1 MFTKFTMVAASA
13 LLATASFATA
23 GTSPDGF
30 DGKGQV
36 GIQSDEFRN
45 AAANTYKIKHCTDVD
60 EKALKAEI
68 EADIFDAS
76 AKTGIEASK
85 LLVLVDARAKNI
97 DASFAKAE
105 ADVSWVC
112 DTASVDEFRNFS
124 TFRWS
129 QIPADAA
136 SK

>member
-45 AAANTYKIKHCTDVD
+45 AAANTYKLRHCADVD
-60 EKALKAEI
+60 TEALKAEV
-68 EADIFDAS
+68 EADILDAS
-76 AKTGIEASK
+76 AKTGIEAAK

-97 DASFAKAE
+97 DASFTKAG
-105 ADVSWVC
+105 ADVLWVC
-112 DTASVDEFRNFS
+112 ETASVDEFRSFS
-124 TFRWS
+124 TFTWS

>member
-1 MFTKFTMVAASA
+1 MFTKFTMVAAGA

-45 AAANTYKIKHCTDVD
+45 AAANTYKIKHCTDV
-60 EKALKAEI
+60 EKKALKAEI

-76 AKTGIEASK
+76 AKTGIEAAR

-97 DASFAKAE
+97 DASFARAG

-112 DTASVDEFRNFS
+112 DTASVDEFRSFS
-124 TFRWS
+124 TFTWS

>member
-1 MFTKFTMVAASA
+1 MFTKITMVAASA

-45 AAANTYKIKHCTDVD
+45 AAANSYKLKHCADVD
-60 EKALKAEI
+60 ANSLKAEI

-76 AKTGIEASK
+76 SKTGIDAAK

-97 DASFAKAE
+97 DASFTNAG
-105 ADVSWVC
+105 ADVSWIC
-112 DTASVDEFRNFS
+112 DTASVDEFRSFS
-124 TFRWS
+124 TFTWS

>member
-1 MFTKFTMVAASA
+1 MFTKVTMVAASA
-13 LLATASFATA
+13 LLATATFASA

-45 AAANTYKIKHCTDVD
+45 AAANSYKLKHCADVD
-60 EKALKAEI
+60 AEALKAEI
-68 EADIFDAS
+68 EADVLDAS
-76 AKTGIEASK
+76 AMTGIDAAK
-85 LLVLVDARAKNI
+85 LLVLVDTRAKSI
-97 DASFAKAE
+97 DVSFAKAG

-112 DTASVDEFRNFS
+112 QTESVDEFRNFS

>member
-1 MFTKFTMVAASA
+1 MFTKITMVAASA

-45 AAANTYKIKHCTDVD
+45 AAANSYKLKHCAD
-60 EKALKAEI
+60 EDANSLKAEI
-68 EADIFDAS
+68 EADILDAS
-76 AKTGIEASK
+76 AKTGIEAAK
-85 LLVLVDARAKNI
+85 LLVLADARAKNI
-97 DASFAKAE
+97 EASITKAG

-112 DTASVDEFRNFS
+112 DTASVDEFRSFS
-124 TFRWS
+124 TFTWS

-136 SK
+136 LK

>member
-45 AAANTYKIKHCTDVD
+45 AAANSYKLKHCADLD
-60 EKALKAEI
+60 SEALKAEI
-68 EADIFDAS
+68 EADILDAS
-76 AKTGIEASK
+76 AKTGIESGK

-97 DASFAKAE
+97 DASFTKAG

-112 DTASVDEFRNFS
+112 DTASVDEFRSFS
-124 TFRWS
+124 TFTWS

>member
-1 MFTKFTMVAASA
+1 MVAASA
-13 LLATASFATA
+13 LFATASFASA
-23 GTSPDGF
+23 STSPDGF

-45 AAANTYKIKHCTDVD
+45 AAANSYKIKHCADSVD
-60 EKALKAEI
+60 AKALKAEI
-68 EADIFDAS
+68 EADILDAS
-76 AKTGIEASK
+76 AKTGIEAGK

-97 DASFAKAE
+97 DASFTKAG

-112 DTASVDEFRNFS
+112 DTTSVDEFRSFS
-124 TFRWS
+124 TFTWS

>member
-1 MFTKFTMVAASA
+1 MVAASA

-45 AAANTYKIKHCTDVD
+45 AAANTYKLRHCADVD
-60 EKALKAEI
+60 TEALKAEV
-68 EADIFDAS
+68 EADILDAS
-76 AKTGIEASK
+76 AKTGIEAAK

-97 DASFAKAE
+97 DASFTKAG
-105 ADVSWVC
+105 ADVLWVC
-112 DTASVDEFRNFS
+112 ETASVDEFRSFS
-124 TFRWS
+124 TFTWS

>member
-1 MFTKFTMVAASA
+1 MYTKITMVAASA
-13 LLATASFATA
+13 LFATASFASA

-45 AAANTYKIKHCTDVD
+45 AAANTYKLKHCADVD
-60 EKALKAEI
+60 TEALKAEVD
-68 EADIFDAS
+68 ADILDAS
-76 AKTGIEASK
+76 AKTGIEAGK

-97 DASFAKAE
+97 DASFTKAG

-112 DTASVDEFRNFS
+112 DTASVDEFRSFS
-124 TFRWS
+124 TFTWS